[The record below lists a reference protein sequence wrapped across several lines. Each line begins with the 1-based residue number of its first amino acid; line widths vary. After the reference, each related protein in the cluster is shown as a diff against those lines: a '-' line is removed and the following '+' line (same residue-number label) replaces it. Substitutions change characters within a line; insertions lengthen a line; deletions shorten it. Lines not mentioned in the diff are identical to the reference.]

1 MKSYTKSLYIHV
13 LWGARL
19 GIQVIHH
26 PCQTYMLEFQ
36 DFHIHIQ
43 HINGW
48 QLRADLAFGMITLGQ
63 TDRRRRDSKEKQE
76 EATFHQQLTIKAIY
90 LSGHRP
96 LLTMLRRYC
105 KERGYLLFRSR
116 NFELYKVAISAVLAP
131 ETVRPC

>member
-1 MKSYTKSLYIHV
+1 
-13 LWGARL
+13 
-19 GIQVIHH
+19 
-26 PCQTYMLEFQ
+26 MLEFQ

-90 LSGHRP
+90 LSGQRSY
-96 LLTMLRRYC
+96 RE
-105 KERGYLLFRSR
+105 ERGYLLFHSR
-116 NFELYKVAISAVLAP
+116 NLELFTVAISAVLAP
-131 ETVRPC
+131 EAVSPG